1 MSRARVFLHIGAPK
15 TGTTYL
21 QDRLARNARRL
32 ARHGVHYPGRSV
44 FGDTSLFH
52 FRAALDVLGADWGGP
67 PGHADG
73 AWEAMLRQVRRRGG
87 TVVISHEILAP
98 APRERIRKV
107 MADLAEHD
115 VHVVYTARDLARQI
129 PAGWQ
134 ESIKQGST
142 WRFARY
148 LRRVEAGGA
157 WFMRAFDLPTVLDH
171 WAEGLP
177 PENVHV
183 ITVPGPDAPREEL
196 WHRFCS
202 VVGIDPAW
210 APDDAERVN
219 ESMGIE
225 ETQVLRRLNRRL
237 VAGQPERRRS
247 KEADLL
253 LLQMVQQGGFAGGK
267 RRIELPPEH
276 YPWAEAQ
283 AQRWVDWLAGS
294 GVDVVGDLDD
304 LRPAPPVPGAVW
316 NDPDKPRR
324 RQLARA
330 SIAALE
336 AVTLEAARRPVPEQG
351 MLPRVRAGFERLR
364 SDR

>member
-32 ARHGVHYPGRSV
+32 AKHGVHYPSPSV

-52 FRAALDVLGADWGGP
+52 FRAALDLLGADWGGP

-73 AWEAMLRQVRRRGG
+73 AWQSMLKQVRRRSG

-98 APRERIRKV
+98 AKPDRIRKV
-107 MADLAEHD
+107 MSDLAGHD
-115 VHVVYTARDLARQI
+115 VHLIYTARDLARQV

-142 WRFARY
+142 WRFERY
-148 LRRVEAGGA
+148 LRRVENGGA
-157 WFMRAFDLPTVLDH
+157 WFMRAFDLPTVLGN
-171 WAEGLP
+171 WAAELP
-177 PENVHV
+177 KENVHV
-183 ITVPGPDAPREEL
+183 ITVPGPQAPREEL

-202 VVGIDPAW
+202 VLDIDPAW

-237 VAGQPERRRS
+237 VAGEQVQQRS
-247 KEADLL
+247 KDVDLL
-253 LLQMVQQGGFAGGK
+253 LLQLVQQGGFAGGK
-267 RRIELPPEH
+267 RRIELPPDRH
-276 YPWAEAQ
+276 PWASAQ
-283 AQRWVDWLAGS
+283 AQRWIDWLGAS
-294 GVDVVGDLDD
+294 GIDVVGDVEE
-304 LRPAPPVPGAVW
+304 LRPTPPDPDAVW
-316 NDPDKPRR
+316 NDPDRPRR
-324 RQLARA
+324 RRLARA
-330 SIAALE
+330 AIAALE

-351 MLPRVRAGFERLR
+351 VLPRVRAGL
-364 SDR
+364 DRIRNDR